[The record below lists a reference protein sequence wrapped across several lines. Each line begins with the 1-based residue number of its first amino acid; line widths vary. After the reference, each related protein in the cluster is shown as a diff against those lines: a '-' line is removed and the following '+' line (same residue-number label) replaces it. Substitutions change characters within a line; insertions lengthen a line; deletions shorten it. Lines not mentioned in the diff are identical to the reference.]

1 MEIRY
6 CNLIA
11 EIGATHVGDFE
22 RAKLLIDLAI
32 DSGADVVK
40 FQKRNPYVSTP
51 ENLKQLPHPNADHSY
66 GNTYLDHRLNLEFDI
81 SIHKKLKEY
90 IENKDCVYSTSVFD
104 MDSAID
110 VLSLDPDYIKI
121 PSCMNH
127 DYKLISF
134 CLENYNSV
142 HVSTGMSTL
151 AERESLLSMLSSH
164 KDNVV
169 VFHCTSEYPCSFS
182 HLYLKEIQVISDL
195 GFECGFSNHGYG
207 IAADVAALA
216 FGATWIERHF
226 IDDRAFP
233 HTDSSA
239 SLEPRG
245 FSTLRRDLDNVSL
258 AVSYRE
264 KEITAE
270 ERVQRDK
277 LRVAD

>member
-1 MEIRY
+1 
-6 CNLIA
+6 
-11 EIGATHVGDFE
+11 
-22 RAKLLIDLAI
+22 
-32 DSGADVVK
+32 
-40 FQKRNPYVSTP
+40 
-51 ENLKQLPHPNADHSY
+51 
-66 GNTYLDHRLNLEFDI
+66 
-81 SIHKKLKEY
+81 
-90 IENKDCVYSTSVFD
+90 
-104 MDSAID
+104 
-110 VLSLDPDYIKI
+110 
-121 PSCMNH
+121 
-127 DYKLISF
+127 
-134 CLENYNSV
+134 
-142 HVSTGMSTL
+142 
-151 AERESLLSMLSSH
+151 
-164 KDNVV
+164 
-169 VFHCTSEYPCSFS
+169 
-182 HLYLKEIQVISDL
+182 LYLKEIQVISDL